1 MPSCPGAD
9 GPASQGCSANSTT
22 ALRLRGALQRR
33 TSSAMLVAAATA
45 IVTLALPT
53 PAHADLPTTVARIK
67 PSILVVGTYRATDSP
82 RFRMRGTGFVVA
94 DGNHAITNAHV
105 MPEATENR
113 DGMSIVVQVRRPSGE
128 LSMRQATVLQ
138 VDRVHDLALMRF
150 EGAAAPALRVGDSNT
165 VREGQAVAFMGFP
178 IGGALGFSPV
188 THRALISSI
197 TPAAMPTPSA
207 SQLNAATIRG
217 VRAGPFDIF
226 QLDGT
231 AYPGNSGGP
240 LFDPVS
246 GDVLGVVNM
255 VFIKG
260 SRESALSQPSGIS
273 YAIPSRF
280 VTDLIADALRK

>member
-1 MPSCPGAD
+1 MDAPAIMLGPMTRS
-9 GPASQGCSANSTT
+9 GPASVGRAPGGM
-22 ALRLRGALQRR
+22 ADRR
-33 TSSAMLVAAATA
+33 RVILGAAAA
-45 IVTLALPT
+45 IALLIAVPS
-53 PAHADLPTTVARIK
+53 ARADLPDTVARIK
-67 PSILVVGTYRATDSP
+67 PSVVVVGTFRATDSP

-94 DGNHAITNAHV
+94 DGNHAVTNAHV
-105 MPEATENR
+105 LPEATENMA
-113 DGMSIVVQVRRPSGE
+113 GMTVVVQVRRPGGD

-150 EGAAAPALRVGDSNT
+150 EGAAAPAMQVGDSSA

-178 IGGALGFSPV
+178 IGGALGFSSV

-197 TPAAMPTPSA
+197 TPAAMPTPTA
-207 SQLNAATIRG
+207 RQLNAATIRS

-240 LFDPVS
+240 LFDPES
-246 GDVLGVVNM
+246 GVVLGVVNM

-280 VTDLIADALRK
+280 VAELIEDGLRK